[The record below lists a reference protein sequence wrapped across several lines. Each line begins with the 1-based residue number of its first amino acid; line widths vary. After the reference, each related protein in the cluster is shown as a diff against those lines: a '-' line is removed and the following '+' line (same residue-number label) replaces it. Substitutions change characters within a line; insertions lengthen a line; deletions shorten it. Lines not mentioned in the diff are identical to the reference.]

1 VSNLLRHRAP
11 LCLAAAVV
19 AALGLAA
26 CGMPETTTVVERST
40 GTSTYSTGT
49 APDSGTSGRGTVS
62 GLVRDRTGRPAAGV
76 IVEFKN
82 LLGQNGHTTT
92 DRSGRYSLVLP
103 ADVYTALAFDDD
115 PTGSNYSPTSGSR
128 AVSVPETSRVDFVEV

>member
-1 VSNLLRHRAP
+1 VLKLLRHRAP
-11 LCLAAAVV
+11 LCLAATTVAV
-19 AALGLAA
+19 LGLAA

-40 GTSTYSTGT
+40 GPSTYSIDNG
-49 APDSGTSGRGTVS
+49 PSGPGTVS
-62 GLVRDRTGRPAAGV
+62 GLVRDRSGRPAAGV

-82 LLGQNGHTTT
+82 LRGQNGHTST

-115 PTGSNYSPTSGSR
+115 PTGSNYSPASGSR
-128 AVSVPETSRVDFVEV
+128 AVSVPETTRVDFVED